1 MPGIGGIK
9 RGANGVGPFQC
20 DHNFA
25 DLNEPGR
32 HEHEE
37 HDAVIA
43 RVTGLE
49 QRNKGR
55 TSKQEYEGQ
64 PPTMRPGS
72 LSTEEPQDT
81 SRDRAATI
89 SRT

>member
-1 MPGIGGIK
+1 MPGIGGIQ

-25 DLNEPGR
+25 DMTEPGR

-37 HDAVIA
+37 HDATIA
-43 RVTGLE
+43 KVTGLE

-55 TSKQEYEGQ
+55 TSKVEYEGQ
-64 PPTMRPGS
+64 PPMRSPGA
-72 LSTEEPQDT
+72 LSTEKPQST
-81 SRDRAATI
+81 STDRAARI
-89 SRT
+89 ARP